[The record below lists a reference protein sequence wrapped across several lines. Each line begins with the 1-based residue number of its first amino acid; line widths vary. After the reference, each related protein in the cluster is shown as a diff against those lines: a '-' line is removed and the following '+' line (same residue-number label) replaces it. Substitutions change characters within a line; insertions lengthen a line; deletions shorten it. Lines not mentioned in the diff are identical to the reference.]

1 MTELQAKIINNR
13 ISQEEIKELYNND
26 ITNVLNPIK
35 YFDILKDIEQIPD
48 IKQAAELIITHIKK
62 ESLIVSLGDIDT
74 DGCTASYITY
84 KMLIELFGV
93 KKENIRVVVG
103 TREQGRGI
111 TDVLIEKIHY
121 LEEKNKR
128 KIGLLIL
135 SDHGSTDELKFQ
147 ELKKYNPT
155 LDILLTD
162 HHQIEYDNYPSTANV
177 FVNTQR
183 NDTAYTKTICGCMT
197 IFLVLFYTYHKYYK
211 KTINDVLSYV
221 PYVAIATI
229 VDMMSMKTPINRY
242 IIQLGLQEL
251 AKTQD
256 KKLIIL
262 KTILNLQE
270 TVTFRDISISI
281 GPYINTANRFGI
293 EELLMLGLIS
303 DDDEKILK
311 IFNYL
316 FSLNTIRKN
325 ITEDSIIEAY
335 NSIDINKYSSSAVCI
350 IQPNKFRANI
360 NGVVA
365 ATIGQMTKTP
375 CICFTKNNNKT
386 IAGSCRVDLP
396 GFNLLKILKDIQNKY
411 PNIVIS
417 AHGHKSAC
425 GVQIYKNKI
434 NEFKDILNQKSEVV
448 LKTLEV
454 KPVEYEFF
462 LEPYELNL
470 TTAID
475 VMQVGPFGIDYEIP
489 IFTTTPLTVV
499 SVTPIRTFY
508 KIIFKNSIDE
518 KILAMHFFR
527 YSNDDIANRINF
539 LDVIKPGMNVNVLFT
554 LELDTYNTKSN
565 FMLNIVS
572 IKPTILS

>member
-1 MTELQAKIINNR
+1 MTELQTKIINNR
-13 ISQEEIKELYNND
+13 ISKKEIKELYSND
-26 ITNVLNPIK
+26 ITNVLNPIN

-48 IKQAAELIITHIKK
+48 IKKAAELLITHIKN
-62 ESLIVSLGDIDT
+62 ESLIVSLGDVDT

-93 KKENIRVVVG
+93 KKENIRVIVG
-103 TREQGRGI
+103 TREQGRGV
-111 TDVLIEKIHY
+111 TDTLIEKIHY

-135 SDHGSTDELKFQ
+135 SDHGSSDELKFQ
-147 ELKKYNPT
+147 ELKKQNPA
-155 LDILLTD
+155 LKILLTD
-162 HHQIEYDNYPSTANV
+162 HHQVEYDNYPTTADA

-183 NDTAYTKTICGCMT
+183 NDTIYTKTICGCMT
-197 IFLVLFYTYHKYYK
+197 IFLVLFYTYSKYYN
-211 KTINDVLSYV
+211 KTINDVLTYV

-256 KKLIIL
+256 KKLIML
-262 KTILNLQE
+262 KTILNLHDS
-270 TVTFRDISISI
+270 VTFRDISVSI
-281 GPYINTANRFGI
+281 GPYINTANRFGV

-316 FSLNTIRKN
+316 FNLNTIRKN

-335 NSIDINKYSSSAVCI
+335 NSIDTNKYNSSVVCV
-350 IQPNKFRANI
+350 IQPNKFRANV

-365 ATIGQMTKTP
+365 ATIGQITRTP
-375 CICFTKNNNKT
+375 CVCFTKNNNKVMT
-386 IAGSCRVDLP
+386 GSCRVELQD
-396 GFNLLKILKDIQNKY
+396 FNLLEVLKNIQINY
-411 PNIVIS
+411 PDVVIS

-425 GVQIYKNKI
+425 GIQIFTSKI
-434 NEFKDILNQKSEVV
+434 NEFKDILNKKSETI
-448 LKTLEV
+448 LKTL
-454 KPVEYEFF
+454 KINPIQPEFF

-475 VMQVGPFGIDYEIP
+475 VLQAGPYGIDYETP
-489 IFTTTPLTVV
+489 IFTTTPLEVV
-499 SVTPIRTFY
+499 NIIPIRNFY
-508 KIIFKNSIDE
+508 KIIFKNSMNE

-527 YSNDDIANRINF
+527 YNNDDLANRINF
-539 LDVIKPGMNVNVLFT
+539 LDIIKPGMNVNVLFT
-554 LELDTYNTKSN
+554 LELDTYSSELT

-572 IKPTILS
+572 IKPTILL